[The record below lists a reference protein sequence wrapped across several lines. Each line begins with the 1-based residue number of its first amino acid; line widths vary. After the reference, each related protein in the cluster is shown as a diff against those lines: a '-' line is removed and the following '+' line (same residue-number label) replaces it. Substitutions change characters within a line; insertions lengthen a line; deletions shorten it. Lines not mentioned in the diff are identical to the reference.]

1 MRRGTTLLELTIAL
15 VIASLALAMAVPAI
29 SALRD
34 RLSADGASA
43 LVVSAHARARMIA
56 AVEGRVVLLSLWAD
70 SVVVEV
76 VESPADTATR
86 WRGPGPASHHV
97 SMTGLP
103 RRIVFGTN
111 GIPLGFANGTYVA
124 SRGGARRQVVVSRY
138 GRVRVF

>member
-1 MRRGTTLLELTIAL
+1 MRRGTTLLELAIAL
-15 VIASLALAMAVPAI
+15 VIIGLALAMVVPAI
-29 SALRD
+29 HTLRD

-43 LVVSAHARARMIA
+43 LGVAAHARARMIA
-56 AVEGRVVLLSLWAD
+56 AGEGRVVLLSLWAD
-70 SVVVEV
+70 SVVVDV
-76 VESPADTATR
+76 VESPADTVTR

-103 RRIVFGTN
+103 RQIVFGTN

-124 SRGGARRQVVVSRY
+124 TRGSAHWQVVVSRY